1 MFKKVN
7 VNVKISH
14 TWEESEAQTLKA
26 FFCSLTTHKN
36 KICSLTTPI
45 NNPQKQNFEKMK
57 KVSGDVIILHV
68 CTKNHDHVVYASWD
82 MECGRHNFL

>member
-1 MFKKVN
+1 MRRKWGTNTKG
-7 VNVKISH
+7 
-14 TWEESEAQTLKA
+14 
-26 FFCSLTTHKN
+26 FFL
-36 KICSLTTPI
+36 LFYPI